1 MLLDLLVSL
10 MLQAH
15 VLHAQYLL
23 GHVSL
28 WDFLILFFLINLLA
42 HELNVH
48 REDKLADAN
57 FLYGLN

>member
-1 MLLDLLVSL
+1 

-23 GHVSL
+23 GHVFL
-28 WDFLILFFLINLLA
+28 RDFLVFFFLINLLA